1 MNVKRRHLVMRSLLA
16 VTLAGSLLSGALSGC
31 VIATPGA
38 EQTEG
43 TTVDYGDV
51 ADAVTTAVP
60 RVVGVQDLARS
71 VNGLG
76 HRISLRLEVDS
87 GEPLNAD
94 ELDAVVEA
102 IWGALP
108 WEPNTI
114 DIIAGADTE
123 QGHEVVDLKPAA
135 EELEPLVVGNAGTGG
150 VSLTGM
156 WSRYGKWTEPE

>member
-1 MNVKRRHLVMRSLLA
+1 MKRRHIGTRRLLA

-31 VIATPGA
+31 AIATPGT

-51 ADAVTTAVP
+51 ADAVTAAEP
-60 RVVGVQDLARS
+60 RIVGVRDLARS
-71 VNGLG
+71 ANGFG
-76 HRISLRLEVDS
+76 HRISLGLEVDS
-87 GEPLNAD
+87 AEPLTSS

-114 DIIAGADTE
+114 KITAGADTA
-123 QGHEVVDLKPAA
+123 QGHEVVDLRSAAA
-135 EELEPLVVGNAGTGG
+135 ELDPLGVTEAGTGG
-150 VSLTGM
+150 VSLTDM
-156 WSRYGKWTEPE
+156 NARYGEWAAPE